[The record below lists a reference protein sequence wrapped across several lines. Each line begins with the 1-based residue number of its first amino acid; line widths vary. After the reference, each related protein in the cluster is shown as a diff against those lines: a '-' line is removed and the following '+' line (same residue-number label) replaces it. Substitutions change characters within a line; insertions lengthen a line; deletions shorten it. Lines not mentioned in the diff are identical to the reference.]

1 MPTAFPTV
9 AELESSRRASFI
21 RRTYAHLLAAVGLF
35 VLIEWW
41 LFQTGHALTIARAML
56 SVNWLLVLGGFAIV
70 AWLARGMAQRA
81 GSPAVQYAALF
92 GFVLAEALL
101 FVPLLVVANLQFP
114 GAIQSAG
121 VLTGIAFVGLT
132 GIVFTTGRDFG
143 FLGKFLALA
152 GIGALLMIVA
162 AVLFGFELGTW
173 FSIVMVIV
181 ACGAILRDTSNV
193 IHRYPENAHVS
204 AALELF
210 ASFALLLW
218 YVLRLFM
225 RRR

>member
-1 MPTAFPTV
+1 
-9 AELESSRRASFI
+9 
-21 RRTYAHLLAAVGLF
+21 
-35 VLIEWW
+35 
-41 LFQTGHALTIARAML
+41 ML
-56 SVNWLLVLGGFAIV
+56 CGFAIV
-70 AWLARGMAQRA
+70 AWLARGAAQRA
-81 GSPAVQYAALF
+81 SSPAVPYTALF
-92 GFVLAEALL
+92 GFVLAEAIL

-121 VLTGIAFVGLT
+121 LLTGVAFVGLT
-132 GIVFTTGRDFG
+132 AIVFTTGRDFG

-152 GIGALLMIVA
+152 GIGALLLIVA

-173 FSIVMVIV
+173 FSLVMVVV
-181 ACGAILRDTSNV
+181 ACGSILRDTSNV
-193 IHRYPENAHVS
+193 IHRYPEHAHVS

-218 YVLRLFM
+218 YVLRLMM

>member
-1 MPTAFPTV
+1 M
-9 AELESSRRASFI
+9 
-21 RRTYAHLLAAVGLF
+21 
-35 VLIEWW
+35 
-41 LFQTGHALTIARAML
+41 
-56 SVNWLLVLGGFAIV
+56 
-70 AWLARGMAQRA
+70 
-81 GSPAVQYAALF
+81 
-92 GFVLAEALL
+92 
-101 FVPLLVVANLQFP
+101 
-114 GAIQSAG
+114 
-121 VLTGIAFVGLT
+121 LTGIAFVGLT

-162 AVLFGFELGTW
+162 AVLFGFELRTW